1 MPSPAYSPTAPGSR
15 PQPRPHSTA
24 ADRRPRHAHPPAN
37 APRVSGQSRA
47 PAIKARLRLN
57 SYARSALELLALH
70 FCQAYQRV
78 GNGLAM
84 TGLKSRAGTR
94 VNDPVGAVWRR
105 WEPHIH
111 TPGTAMNDNY
121 KSASLSD
128 FLGLVE
134 QASPTVECLGIT
146 DYYLTRRYEEVQ
158 AAVADGRLPGVRMLF
173 CNVELRLSIETKAS
187 KGINIH
193 LLVSPDDP
201 QHVAQIKRF
210 LSKLS
215 FRFVDEAFQCTE
227 DDLRRLGRSNDASID
242 DDEAALR
249 AGVNQFKVDFNQLR
263 DEYED
268 SAWMR
273 SNVLIAVAGS
283 SKAAGLGPRPPA
295 TRPGPRPA
303 GLRPARCRP
312 GSPGGS
318 P

>member
-1 MPSPAYSPTAPGSR
+1 MPFRLILQRTRGSGKPPDKSPG
-15 PQPRPHSTA
+15 
-24 ADRRPRHAHPPAN
+24 
-37 APRVSGQSRA
+37 
-47 PAIKARLRLN
+47 
-57 SYARSALELLALH
+57 SALELFAPH

-78 GNGLAM
+78 GNRLAM
-84 TGLKSRAGTR
+84 TGLKSQVDTR

-128 FLGLVE
+128 FLRLVE

-158 AAVADGRLPGVRMLF
+158 GAVADGSLPGVRMLF

-201 QHVAQIKRF
+201 QHVEQIKRF

-215 FRFVDEAFQCTE
+215 FRFVDETFQCTE
-227 DDLRRLGRSNDASID
+227 DDLRRLGRSHDASID

-249 AGVNQFKVDFNQLR
+249 AGVNQFKIDFNQLR

-283 SKAAGLGPRPPA
+283 SNDGTAACRTPHPALRRRGGPSRHSLTLSSRLPRGTSSSGVA
-295 TRPGPRPA
+295 TAFWRKT
-303 GLRPARCRP
+303 
-312 GSPGGS
+312 SS
-318 P
+318 